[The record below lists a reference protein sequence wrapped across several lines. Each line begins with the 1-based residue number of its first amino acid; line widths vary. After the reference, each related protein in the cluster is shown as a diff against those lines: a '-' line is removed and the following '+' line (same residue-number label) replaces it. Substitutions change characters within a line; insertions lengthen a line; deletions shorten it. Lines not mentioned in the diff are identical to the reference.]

1 MPAEANIWL
10 EKCFELRHSGDY
22 NFEYDV
28 TEAEAVQSIEY
39 AKEFLLFTEAYLREQ
54 NFID

>member
-1 MPAEANIWL
+1 MPEEANEWL
-10 EKCFELRHSGDY
+10 EKCYDLRQSGDY
-22 NFEYDV
+22 DFSYDV
-28 TEAEAVQSIEY
+28 TAEDAQKCIEY